1 MTRTAQNISFQ
12 NSKDAISHL
21 WNEGA
26 SLIPT
31 GKEDGKVRLT
41 KPTIR
46 RLPLSTVLETL
57 QRNGSNAYGIC
68 LAKIAVIDIDDKSDE
83 LAQLMV
89 KRFGVTPFKVSTP
102 KGLHLYYAYHEKP
115 LINLRSEGY
124 EIDLKVGATS
134 YVVGPYSIRPDGGT
148 YDFIG
153 QNFSLNH
160 LPVIQGNFT
169 TLSKKIAAKS
179 LVPEGERNLTLTK
192 KAREYVGYVND
203 INELY
208 ENLLSHRDQRFENSE
223 GISDNE
229 VWKIADWAWKLRLS
243 NKLYEGQNSMFKID
257 RAAYSIIYCAPNGRD
272 AWDLYLYLSNKHGHL
287 IGKTF
292 SININ
297 GLLNSHPFHFGQRK
311 MASAITFLLKSGYLK
326 VVKKHQAGKHGRL
339 FQLSKPV
346 DVSVASLR

>member
-68 LAKIAVIDIDDKSDE
+68 LAKIAVIDIADKSDE

-124 EIDLKVGATS
+124 EIDVKVGATS

-192 KAREYVGYVND
+192 KAAQPPSMTCRGGLD
-203 INELY
+203 RIIRHR
-208 ENLLSHRDQRFENSE
+208 LLTLMRQY
-223 GISDNE
+223 
-229 VWKIADWAWKLRLS
+229 A
-243 NKLYEGQNSMFKID
+243 
-257 RAAYSIIYCAPNGRD
+257 
-272 AWDLYLYLSNKHGHL
+272 
-287 IGKTF
+287 
-292 SININ
+292 
-297 GLLNSHPFHFGQRK
+297 LLPRIEK
-311 MASAITFLLKSGYLK
+311 
-326 VVKKHQAGKHGRL
+326 
-339 FQLSKPV
+339 
-346 DVSVASLR
+346 D